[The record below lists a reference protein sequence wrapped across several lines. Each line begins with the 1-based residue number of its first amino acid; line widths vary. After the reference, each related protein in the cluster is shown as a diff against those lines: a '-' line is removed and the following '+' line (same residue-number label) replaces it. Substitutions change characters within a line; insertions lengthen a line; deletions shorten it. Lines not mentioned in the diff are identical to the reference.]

1 MSSAPLGV
9 IGAGAWGTALALVA
23 ARAGNRVFLWARDPA
38 QAEAMNRDRENS
50 TRLPGVRLEAAI
62 TATSDPAALTAADVW
77 LLAMPAQAMRQVLSV
92 FSAHA
97 PADVRAVVTAKGI
110 ERGSDLFM
118 TDVLAAVLPN
128 ANPLVL
134 SGPSFADDVAR
145 GLPTAVTLAASSLD
159 IAKPIAERLVTP
171 QFRPYVSDDLAGV
184 QIGGAIKNVLA
195 IAAGIVTGRRLGE
208 SARAALIARAFAEL
222 ARFARPFGAKPETLA
237 GLSGLGDLVL
247 SSSSPQSRNFALGM
261 TIGRGENPEDPGKK
275 LTEGAYTAEAALHI
289 AKREAIEVPI
299 IEAVAD
305 VLSGRTT
312 VDAAIS
318 RLMQRPLRSEI

>member
-23 ARAGNRVFLWARDPA
+23 ARAGNRVVLWARDA
-38 QAEAMNRDRENS
+38 DQAETMNRDRENTS
-50 TRLPGVRLEAAI
+50 RLAGVRLEAGIAA
-62 TATSDPAALTAADVW
+62 TADPAALTAADVW
-77 LLAMPAQAMRQVLSV
+77 LLAMPAQAMRQVLTI
-92 FSAHA
+92 FAAYA
-97 PADVRAVVTAKGI
+97 PADVKAVVTAKGI
-110 ERGSDLFM
+110 ERGTDLFM
-118 TDVLAAVLPN
+118 TDVLAQTLPS
-128 ANPLVL
+128 AKPLVL

-145 GLPTAVTLAASSLD
+145 GLPTAVTLAAASLD
-159 IAKPIAERLVTP
+159 IARPIAERLGTP

-222 ARFARPFGAKPETLA
+222 TRFAKPFGAKPETLV

-247 SSSSPQSRNFALGM
+247 SSSSPQSRNFAHGM
-261 TIGRGENPEDPGKK
+261 AIGRGENPGEPGQK

-289 AKREAIEVPI
+289 AKREGIDVPI

-305 VLSGRTT
+305 VLSGRAT
-312 VDAAIS
+312 VDAAIN
-318 RLMQRPLRSEI
+318 RLMQRPLRSEV

>member
-1 MSSAPLGV
+1 MSTAPLGV

-23 ARAGNRVFLWARDPA
+23 ARAGNTVVLWARDA
-38 QAEAMNRDRENS
+38 GHVAAMNRDRENT
-50 TRLPGVRLEAAI
+50 TRLPGIPLEPGI
-62 TATSDPAALTAADVW
+62 TVTADPAALSAADVW
-77 LLAMPAQAMRQVLSV
+77 LLAMPAQAMRNVMTG
-92 FSAHA
+92 FAPHA
-97 PADVRAVVTAKGI
+97 PADVKAVITAKGI
-110 ERGSDLFM
+110 ERGTDLFM
-118 TDVLAAVLPN
+118 TDILAETLPS
-128 ANPLVL
+128 ATPLVL

-159 IAKPIAERLVTP
+159 IARPIAERLGTP

-222 ARFARPFGAKPETLA
+222 TRFAKPFGAKPETLA

-247 SSSSPQSRNFALGM
+247 SSSSPQSRNFAHGM
-261 TIGRGENPEDPGKK
+261 SIGRGESSGEAGKK
-275 LTEGAYTAEAALHI
+275 LTEGAYTAEAARDI
-289 AKREAIEVPI
+289 AKREGIDVPI

-305 VLSGRTT
+305 VLSGRAT
-312 VDAAIS
+312 VDAAIN